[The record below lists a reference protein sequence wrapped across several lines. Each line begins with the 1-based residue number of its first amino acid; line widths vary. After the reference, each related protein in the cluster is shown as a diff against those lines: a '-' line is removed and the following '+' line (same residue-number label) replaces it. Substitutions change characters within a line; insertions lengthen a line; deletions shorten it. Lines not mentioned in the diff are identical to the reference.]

1 MTEDKTEDK
10 PANGIMGYTEKDLAV
25 KISAYEDF
33 INEATHKLTLH
44 LLRSATSMSYEDM
57 LIAVEGFKALEDYI
71 ITKRVLRLKCLDD
84 SIYFLVLR
92 DLAEILDDITKYLID
107 GRVHLKD
114 RIEFRILLF
123 RRDVYGFIKE
133 CPNFNS

>member
-1 MTEDKTEDK
+1 MTEYRPVHGTIGFTD
-10 PANGIMGYTEKDLAV
+10 KDLAV
-25 KISAYEDF
+25 KITAYEDF
-33 INEATHKLTLH
+33 INEATHKLIVH
-44 LLRSATSMSYEDM
+44 LMRSATSMTYDDIA
-57 LIAVEGFKALEDYI
+57 IAVEGFKALEDYI

-92 DLAEILDDITKYLID
+92 DMAEIMDDITKYLTE

-123 RRDVYGFIKE
+123 RRDVYGFIKN

>member
-1 MTEDKTEDK
+1 MSEDK
-10 PANGIMGYTEKDLAV
+10 PVHGIIGYTEKDLAI

-33 INEATHKLTLH
+33 INETTHKLMVH
-44 LLRSATSMSYEDM
+44 LMRPANSMSYEDIGM
-57 LIAVEGFKALEDYI
+57 AVEGFKVLEDYI

-92 DLAEILDDITKYLID
+92 DVAEILDDITKYLID
-107 GRVHLKD
+107 GHKHLKNI
-114 RIEFRILLF
+114 IEFRVLLL
-123 RRDVYGFIKE
+123 RRDVYGFIKN

>member
-1 MTEDKTEDK
+1 MTEYK
-10 PANGIMGYTEKDLAV
+10 PVHKVIGYTDKDLAV
-25 KISAYEDF
+25 KISAYEDSV
-33 INEATHKLTLH
+33 NEATHKLIVH
-44 LLRSATSMSYEDM
+44 LMRSATSMTYDDIA
-57 LIAVEGFKALEDYI
+57 IAVEGFKALEDYI
-71 ITKRVLRLKCLDD
+71 IVKRVLRLKCLDD

-92 DLAEILDDITKYLID
+92 DMAEIMDDITKYLTE
-107 GRVHLKD
+107 GHVHLKD